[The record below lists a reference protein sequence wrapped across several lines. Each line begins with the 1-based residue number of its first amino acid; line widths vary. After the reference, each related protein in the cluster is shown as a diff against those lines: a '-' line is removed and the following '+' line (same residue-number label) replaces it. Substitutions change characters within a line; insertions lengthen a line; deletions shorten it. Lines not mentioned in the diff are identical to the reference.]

1 MFQELILFLDIRTS
15 PSNSK
20 YIPHGGQTGGYQR
33 QGWEQAKWV
42 KGVERYKLPVI
53 KYLHHRDV
61 TYSMMT
67 IVINTVLHIRKLLRE
82 KS

>member
-1 MFQELILFLDIRTS
+1 MVTR
-15 PSNSK
+15 
-20 YIPHGGQTGGYQR
+20 GGGG
-33 QGWEQAKWV
+33 GQAKWV

-53 KYLHHRDV
+53 KYLRHRDV

-67 IVINTVLHIRKLLRE
+67 IVINTVLHIWKLLRE